1 MNIFLFSIFY
11 GQVRYE
17 KKTIIKIKG
26 FLKDFLS
33 FSDKV
38 YFSFKTVYYKNST
51 KYEVFILNTNRCF
64 KLVVNDN

>member
-1 MNIFLFSIFY
+1 MK
-11 GQVRYE
+11 

-26 FLKDFLS
+26 FLKDFSS

-38 YFSFKTVYYKNST
+38 YVSFKPVYYKNST